1 MPANSLNDLFRHGLG
16 DIYDAE
22 RPILSVL
29 DQMETETVDDT
40 IRNRV
45 RKHRNETEQQIQNLE
60 RCFELLSA
68 QAPRVQ
74 CAAIRGLRNREAGL
88 PAGEPVRAG
97 AQGLQPRLGEQDRAL
112 RDRQLPR
119 PHRPGPRAR
128 PGRRPPPARTEP
140 PAGKEGSSR
149 WIEEHQPEVLTRMQ
163 GVEGRSGAR
172 VRR

>member
-22 RPILSVL
+22 QQILSVL
-29 DQMETETVDDT
+29 DQMETETSDDT

-74 CAAIRGLRNREAGL
+74 CAAIRGLRDEKRAFQQENPSEQALEVFNLDSANKTEHYEIASYRGL
-88 PAGEPVRAG
+88 IDQARVLGQDDVR
-97 AQGLQPRLGEQDRAL
+97 RLLEQNL
-112 RDRQLPR
+112 RQ
-119 PHRPGPRAR
+119 
-128 PGRRPPPARTEP
+128 E
-140 PAGKEGSSR
+140 EEMSR